1 MQLQPDY
8 SLFVQI
14 VFFIVLWVG
23 LKRLLFEPVLQILD
37 ARRERTVGALKRA
50 AEVRLSAEAARED
63 CGRAVYE
70 ARQRLAR
77 EAEEARKTAQDEHGK
92 VLASARAEAAAEI
105 ARFRASLAGQV
116 DQARAALGVEA
127 QAIAGQMLDRV
138 TGRA

>member
-1 MQLQPDY
+1 MQLQPDF

-14 VFFIVLWVG
+14 VFFIVLWMG
-23 LKRLLFEPVLQILD
+23 LKRLLFEPVLEILD
-37 ARRERTVGALKRA
+37 ARRDRTVGALKRA

-63 CGRAVYE
+63 CGRAVHE
-70 ARQRLAR
+70 ARQKLAR
-77 EAEEARKTAQDEHGK
+77 EAEEARKAAQDEHAK
-92 VLASARAEAAAEI
+92 ALASARADAGAEI
-105 ARFRASLAGQV
+105 ARFRESLAGQV